1 MSRQALRS
9 AMYKSTSSNSLHHSI
24 NYLQSHYTESTHSTS
39 HLKARSFLGDKFLSL
54 SSQWTVYRADSPFQR
69 RVTCLDWHPTYTNA
83 VAFGSKAGDVL
94 LWKYEDLTQD
104 LSSGNSSS
112 PLIQG
117 IGYGYGSITSMKF
130 HPKNPNCMYTTSV
143 DGTFCL
149 QDFTGKHSRV
159 FLNTNNY
166 HFWWVSFDYC
176 LDYDVL
182 VAGDNT
188 GKAVLLSSEGEV
200 IKEYKKLHKG
210 KIKHAE
216 FCPAQSSILATSSV
230 DYTVQ
235 LWDIRMLREQR
246 VGSIKPIT
254 VQKHDAPISS
264 SHFDPLTGTRLLTT
278 SQNGQLRV
286 YDSHNQWSD
295 PTVTVEHAH
304 RHFQHLTDITATWHP
319 LFDNICIVGRYPRPD
334 VDDPIRGIDLINLN
348 SGAKEGHIY
357 SPHITGI
364 MSVSQFNKT
373 GEVLASGEGSRVVVW
388 KMPAVQELRM
398 KQSESHSRT
407 VPGLSREPGSQ
418 TRRKRK
424 RDTAKE
430 DLAVKKLKQKIV
442 CETQSVKKRKK

>member
-1 MSRQALRS
+1 MHNS
-9 AMYKSTSSNSLHHSI
+9 ASSFSLHHSI
-24 NYLQSHYTESTHSTS
+24 NYLQSHYTESIDSTN
-39 HLKARSFLGDKFLSL
+39 HLRARSFLGDKFLSH
-54 SSQWTVYRADSPFQR
+54 SSQWAVYQSNSPFKR

-94 LWKYEDLTQD
+94 LWKYEDQAQD
-104 LSSGNSSS
+104 LSPKNPSS
-112 PLIQG
+112 PLIEG
-117 IGYGYGSITSMKF
+117 LGYGYGSITSMKF

-143 DGTFCL
+143 DGTFRL
-149 QDFTGKHSRV
+149 QDFTGKHSQK
-159 FLNTNNY
+159 FLDTKDY

-182 VAGDNT
+182 VAGGNT

-200 IKEYKKLHKG
+200 IKEIKRLHKG

-235 LWDIRMLREQR
+235 LWDIRMLRDGQT
-246 VGSIKPIT
+246 GSVKPIT
-254 VQKHDAPISS
+254 IQKHDAPISS

-286 YDSHNQWSD
+286 YDSHDQWSK
-295 PTVTVEHAH
+295 PTITTEHAH

-319 LFDNICIVGRYPRPD
+319 LYDNICIVGRYPRPN

-348 SGAKEGHIY
+348 TGAKEGHIY
-357 SPHITGI
+357 SPHVTGI
-364 MSVSQFNKT
+364 VCVNQFNRT
-373 GEVLASGEGSRVVVW
+373 GEVLASGEGCRVVVW
-388 KMPAVQELRM
+388 KLPALQELRTS
-398 KQSESHSRT
+398 QGESHPRA
-407 VPGLSREPGSQ
+407 VPGLSREPGNQ

-424 RDTAKE
+424 RDSTKD
-430 DLAVKKLKQKIV
+430 DLVKKMKQKIA
-442 CETQSVKKRKK
+442 CETVSTTKRRKK